1 MPSSD
6 AEKRYP
12 ALQMTVMNI
21 RKVISFAENISTEVK
36 KLMNY
41 QMQMEGDET
50 KKSLS
55 NHLEQAHLLRL
66 HSLMK
71 LFNAISYEKLF
82 LNYNI
87 FTRER
92 GILRVSSRFDEG
104 FSLFRCFFILALLFQ
119 LCWMKQ
125 NSIENLCKKIF
136 KKNSII
142 YFLPH

>member
-12 ALQMTVMNI
+12 TLQMTVMNI
-21 RKVISFAENISTEVK
+21 RKVMSFAENISTEVK

-55 NHLEQAHLLRL
+55 NHLEQAHRLRL

-71 LFNAISYEKLF
+71 FFNAISYEKLF

-104 FSLFRCFFILALLFQ
+104 FSLFRCFFILAFLFQ

-125 NSIENLCKKIF
+125 SSIENLRKQIF
-136 KKNSII
+136 
-142 YFLPH
+142 